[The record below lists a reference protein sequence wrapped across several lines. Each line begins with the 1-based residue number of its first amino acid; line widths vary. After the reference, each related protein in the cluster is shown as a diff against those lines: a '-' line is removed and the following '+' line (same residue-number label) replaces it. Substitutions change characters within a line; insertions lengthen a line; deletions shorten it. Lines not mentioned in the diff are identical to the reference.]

1 MQGDLGASG
10 SKHMSLL
17 QTLGSRCSQADAV
30 ASQEE
35 PNEAGSPTRLH
46 LAHGGLSTARRQ
58 GSPGVSRSPF
68 PSTAPAAP
76 AAEMLRAGPHS
87 AGDTLARA
95 GQYSLLTGRVPPDQ
109 HRCCRD
115 GKPGYEAQVEQLS
128 DTIYSRVLRV
138 TNPSRPALS
147 IVSWKTS
154 RALHAS

>member
-17 QTLGSRCSQADAV
+17 QTLGSCCSQADAV

-76 AAEMLRAGPHS
+76 AAEMLRAGPHG

-95 GQYSLLTGRVPPDQ
+95 GQYSLLTGRVPLINTDAAGTGNPDT
-109 HRCCRD
+109 RLRWNSSLILYT
-115 GKPGYEAQVEQLS
+115 PGY
-128 DTIYSRVLRV
+128 
-138 TNPSRPALS
+138 
-147 IVSWKTS
+147 
-154 RALHAS
+154 